1 MLLSLFLFLLFSPMF
16 FFLLT
21 LFLSLF
27 LSLLFLFLFLFL
39 YPFPFSLLVSLS
51 FSLLVSLSFSLL
63 VSLSF
68 SLSYSFSFSLLLS
81 FSLFIS
87 SHLFFLLAGL
97 RSLSWGRSL
106 LVSSLS
112 RFFSSFTPS
121 LFLVSLILLVPASRI
136 GAFAVIL
143 SVSGPPSII
152 LLAVLVPLISK
163 PGVFGPFLLL
173 LELLFLDNHLHH
185 FLLFLLQ

>member
-1 MLLSLFLFLLFSPMF
+1 MLLSLFLFLLFSPMI

-27 LSLLFLFLFLFL
+27 LSLLFLFL

>member
-68 SLSYSFSFSLLLS
+68 SLSYSFSLLLS

-87 SHLFFLLAGL
+87 SHLFFLLAEL